1 MKKVVTFLVVMIGIG
16 ILGGCSVKKTAE
28 LTDAE
33 RFANEYSIDIKNPFT
48 YATIDEVL
56 DLLKNKSGIVFFGDS
71 DCEWCVVSASIL
83 SEVGMDQQL
92 DTIYYYNPTKI
103 ATQNTKKYRELISI
117 LQKHLDLEEEEEFTL
132 SLPEVYFVKNGKI
145 VAYKDGTSIAE
156 VDSDKKISKSKEKL
170 KQEYLSLIKDYK
182 KKECADNC

>member
-71 DCEWCVVSASIL
+71 DCEWCAIHASLL
-83 SEVGMDQQL
+83 SDASMEQKL
-92 DTIYYYNPTKI
+92 DKIYYYNPRIIK
-103 ATQNTKKYRELISI
+103 AQNTKKYRELLSI
-117 LQKHLDLEEEEEFTL
+117 LQKYLDLGENEDIAL
-132 SLPEVYFVKNGKI
+132 SLPEVYFIKNGKI
-145 VAYKDGTSIAE
+145 IAHKNGASITE
-156 VDSDKKISKSKEKL
+156 IDSDKMTSKTKEKL

>member
-1 MKKVVTFLVVMIGIG
+1 MKKVVTFLVVIIGIG
-16 ILGGCSVKKTAE
+16 FLGGCSVKKTIE

-33 RFANEYSIDIKNPFT
+33 RFANEYAINTKNPFT
-48 YATIDEVL
+48 YATIGQVL
-56 DLLKNKSGIVFFGDS
+56 DLLENKSGIIFFGDS
-71 DCEWCVVSASIL
+71 DCEWCVISASIL
-83 SEVGMDQQL
+83 SDVGMDQKL

-103 ATQNTKKYRELISI
+103 KAQNTKKYRELVSI
-117 LQKHLDLEEEEEFTL
+117 LQKHLDLEAEEEFTL

-145 VAYKDGTSIAE
+145 VAHKDGTSITE
-156 VDSDKKISKSKEKL
+156 IDSDRKTSKSKEKL